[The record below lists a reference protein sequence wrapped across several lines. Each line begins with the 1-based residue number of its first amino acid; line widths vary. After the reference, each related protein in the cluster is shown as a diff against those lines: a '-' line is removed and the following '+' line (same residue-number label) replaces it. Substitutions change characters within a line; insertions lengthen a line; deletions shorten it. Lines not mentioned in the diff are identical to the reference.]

1 MNSVYK
7 YLGNREEERF
17 KLKRNTGPKTKVYKQ
32 VISNCILGIKRA
44 FLTIRRLKF
53 WNSHPSR
60 EGSDIT
66 KLSGFIFFR

>member
-7 YLGNREEERF
+7 YFRDREEERF
-17 KLKRNTGPKTKVYKQ
+17 KLKSNTGTKTKVYKL
-32 VISNCILGIKRA
+32 VTSNCILGIKQS
-44 FLTIRRLKF
+44 FLTIIRLKF

-60 EGSDIT
+60 KGSDIT